1 MDKNIFGDPLMIC
14 SNEPLTGYFRN
25 GCCDTDSTDYGM
37 HTVCIIATKDFLE
50 FSKEAGNDL
59 STPVPEFNFNGLKPG
74 DRWCLC
80 ALRWKEAFVN
90 KKAPKVFLEG
100 TNEKTLEVIDIDD
113 LISHAYKKV

>member
-1 MDKNIFGDPLMIC
+1 M
-14 SNEPLTGYFRN
+14 
-25 GCCDTDSTDYGM
+25 
-37 HTVCIIATKDFLE
+37 
-50 FSKEAGNDL
+50 
-59 STPVPEFNFNGLKPG
+59 PEFNFYGLQPG